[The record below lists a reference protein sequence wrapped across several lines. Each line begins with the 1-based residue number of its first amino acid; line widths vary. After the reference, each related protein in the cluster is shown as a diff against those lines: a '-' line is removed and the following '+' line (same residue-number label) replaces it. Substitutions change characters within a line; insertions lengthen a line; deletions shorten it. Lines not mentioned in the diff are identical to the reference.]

1 MTKKKKLMNNNK
13 KKIKVNRQS
22 SPPLSTNSSAEG
34 VTAAALQDLCC
45 KIDDLAFSG
54 PGNSLN
60 IDDYHAWCVDRQGL
74 VHDYA
79 PEILMLDVEYG
90 TTDIVRIS
98 FTGDVLSERVVHC
111 EKTYDAYLQGMKAQ
125 FGGHIEDAKK
135 ALLSII
141 HTPFF
146 PPKNCYIRAKILYES
161 DPENYSLVIG
171 SLGFRQA
178 DGRIHWE
185 YG

>member
-1 MTKKKKLMNNNK
+1 MNNKK

-79 PEILMLDVEYG
+79 P
-90 TTDIVRIS
+90 
-98 FTGDVLSERVVHC
+98 
-111 EKTYDAYLQGMKAQ
+111 
-125 FGGHIEDAKK
+125 
-135 ALLSII
+135 
-141 HTPFF
+141 
-146 PPKNCYIRAKILYES
+146 
-161 DPENYSLVIG
+161 
-171 SLGFRQA
+171 
-178 DGRIHWE
+178 
-185 YG
+185 